1 MRKLLSLLCVLM
13 LLLASLSLTGC
24 TPAEEEITLN
34 VYNWGEY
41 ISDGSEGSLHT
52 NKEFEKYYYETYGV
66 KVRVNYTTYA
76 SNEDMYNKI
85 RSGATTYDVVIPS
98 DYMIQRM
105 ISEDLLRPLNFDNIP
120 NVQYISED
128 FRNLFYDPENRYSVP
143 YTYGVVGLI
152 YNTTMVE
159 EAPTDWDCMWDERYA
174 GQILQFNNPR
184 DAFGTAMYS
193 LGIDVNT
200 TDKSKWERAKDRL
213 SRQKPLIQSYVM
225 DEIFNKMKNGSAAIA
240 PYYAGD
246 FLSMY
251 EDNSDLA
258 FVYPEKGTN
267 IFVDAMCIPY
277 NSRHADIAEAYI
289 NFMLSEEVA
298 IANAEYIYYA
308 SPNKL
313 VYENEDYIADMK
325 EVHEDVMDI
334 LYPENISE
342 LGTFYQNLSPEML
355 EYQNRLWESLKIES
369 TVESWIYVVSGLI
382 VAALVAMLIYRFALQ
397 RYREKHYYRVV
408 SQYYTKK

>member
-1 MRKLLSLLCVLM
+1 MKKLLSLLCVLM
-13 LLLASLSLTGC
+13 LLVASVALTGC
-24 TPAEEEITLN
+24 SPTEEVITLN

-66 KVRVNYTTYA
+66 QVRVNYTTYA

-105 ISEDLLRPLNFDNIP
+105 INENMLRPLNFDNIP
-120 NVQYISED
+120 NMQYISDD
-128 FRNLFYDPENRYSVP
+128 FKNLFYDPQNQYSVP

-152 YNTTMVE
+152 YNTDMVA
-159 EAPTDWDCMWDERYA
+159 EAPTDWDIMWDERYA

-193 LGIDVNT
+193 MGIDVNT
-200 TDKSKWERAKDRL
+200 NDKSKWVRAKDLL

-251 EDNSDLA
+251 EDNDALS
-258 FVYPEKGTN
+258 FVYPESGTN

-313 VYENEDYIADMK
+313 VYENEEYIEYM
-325 EVHEDVMDI
+325 ESVHEDAMSI
-334 LYPENISE
+334 LYPENIRK
-342 LGTFYQNLSPEML
+342 LGTFYENLSPEML
-355 EYQNRLWESLKIES
+355 DYQNRLWESLKIES
-369 TVESWIYVVSGLI
+369 SVESWIYVVSGLI
-382 VAALVAMLIYRFALQ
+382 VAALVAMLFYRFVLQ
-397 RYREKHYYRVV
+397 RYREKHY
-408 SQYYTKK
+408 